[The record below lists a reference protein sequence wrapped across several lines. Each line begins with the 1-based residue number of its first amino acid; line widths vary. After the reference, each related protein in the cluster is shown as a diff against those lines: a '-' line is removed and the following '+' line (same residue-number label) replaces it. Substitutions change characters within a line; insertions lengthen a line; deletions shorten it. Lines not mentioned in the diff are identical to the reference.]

1 MVGLRNTLKFQSNFK
16 VLLNWRNKLS
26 KSKDHINNKLKK
38 INSNGKRNKELL
50 CLNMMKI
57 HTNLKKNSKEST
69 QATHQFFNK
78 AKNTNQK

>member
-50 CLNMMKI
+50 YLNMMKI

-69 QATHQFFNK
+69 QATN
-78 AKNTNQK
+78 

>member
-1 MVGLRNTLKFQSNFK
+1 MVGIRNTLKFQSNFK

-69 QATHQFFNK
+69 QATH
-78 AKNTNQK
+78 